1 MVWLD
6 LLLSAP
12 DAPWSPPKWLPVLIG
27 LGTGNEPSE
36 DELMDA
42 IMEQKGKVPVD
53 YMSLAEPAYTHGKE
67 NVNEYVDTGTGGR
80 DVIDGYLYNSRNG
93 NGERMV
99 RGKGADRS
107 KGSGK

>member
-12 DAPWSPPKWLPVLIG
+12 DAPWSPPKWLPVLLG
-27 LGTGNEPSE
+27 LGTGNEPTE

-42 IMEQKGKVPVD
+42 IMEQKGKVPFD

-67 NVNEYVDTGTGGR
+67 NVNEYVDTGTSGR
-80 DVIDGYLYNSRNG
+80 NKLDGILYNSRDG
-93 NGERMV
+93 DSSPIVKGDGDGE
-99 RGKGADRS
+99 
-107 KGSGK
+107 